1 MAQHSSSGLFYSCFE
16 IPKVQVIFT
25 VRSQDFLSEIWAL
38 THFPSSSGVN
48 CIPRSKVRPL
58 YPD

>member
-1 MAQHSSSGLFYSCFE
+1 MAQNSSSSLFYSCFA

-25 VRSQDFLSEIWAL
+25 VRSQDFLSEIRAL
-38 THFPSSSGVN
+38 NHVPSSLGVN

-58 YPD
+58 SPD